1 MIIYALLC
9 LALSVHCVAIPE
21 CHKLLLKEVL
31 SQQEPKLPGE
41 AVVEDVGTAE
51 QEMGQRMC
59 RQREIQAWGGC
70 WAS

>member
-31 SQQEPKLPGE
+31 SQSDPKLPGN
-41 AVVEDVGTAE
+41 AVVENVGTSE
-51 QEMGQRMC
+51 QEVGQSTC
-59 RQREIQAWGGC
+59 Q
-70 WAS
+70 